1 MMDLRSKNEINKKI
15 KKKIAES
22 IFLKRKINKFSN
34 EIINSVNLIADSL
47 TRGGKIFLCGN
58 GGSAADAQ
66 HLAAEYLVRLK
77 KNINRNPFPAISLAM
92 DTSTLTACGNDLGFI
107 NIFSR
112 NLQALG
118 RRNDVIIALSTSG
131 NSPNVLKAMIVSKK
145 MGLKSIALLGSK
157 GGKMKGLADEEII
170 VPSHEVARIQ
180 ETHIFLGH
188 LIFEL
193 AEKKVIEKLNRKR

>member
-1 MMDLRSKNEINKKI
+1 MNLHNKKEINKKI
-15 KKKIAES
+15 KKSIEES
-22 IFLKRKINKFSN
+22 IFLKRKISKFSN
-34 EIINSVNLIADSL
+34 KIIDSVNLISDALMTD
-47 TRGGKIFLCGN
+47 GKIFLCGN

-92 DTSTLTACGNDLGFI
+92 DTSTLTACGNDLGFN

-112 NLQALG
+112 NLLALG
-118 RRNDVIIALSTSG
+118 KRNDVLIVLSTSG
-131 NSPNVLKAMIVSKK
+131 NSSNVLKALIMSKK
-145 MGLKSIALLGSK
+145 MKLKSIALLGSK

-170 VPSHEVARIQ
+170 VPSYEVARIQ
-180 ETHIFLGH
+180 ESHIFLCH

-193 AEKKVIEKLNRKR
+193 AEKRVIEKLNRKK